1 MIPAIQKFVRAA
13 DAAVARAYLA
23 LRREQNALMPFLFHS
38 LFRNEREMA
47 LNVVEPLERT
57 TVAQF
62 RQFVEYYLEH
72 GYRFVSPADLLGG
85 LAPDGKYALITFD
98 DGYFN
103 NTLARP
109 VLEEFKVPAL
119 FFISTNHV
127 LENKCFWWDVLY
139 RQRTAQGAS
148 RRQIYHETVALKGL
162 RTDQIEAELT
172 ARFGPAALTPRG
184 DVDRPFSPVEL
195 REFAE
200 CPYVHLGNHTA
211 NHAILTNYTPDQV
224 REQVQTAQA
233 HLQAM
238 TGQLPTAIAYPNGAY
253 NPQVVQICREI
264 GLTIGVTVR
273 PHKTA
278 LPLDANSRGLM
289 RIGRFCPNG
298 DAPIITQCRT
308 YRSDLQ
314 LYGAFRAGYLRL
326 LRGHA
331 AQ

>member
-38 LFRNEREMA
+38 LFRDEREMD
-47 LNVVEPLERT
+47 LNLVEPLERT

-72 GYRFVSPADLLGG
+72 GYRFVGPADLLRG

-127 LENKCFWWDVLY
+127 LRNKCYWWDVFY
-139 RQRTAQGAS
+139 RERTAQGAS
-148 RRQIYHETVALKGL
+148 RRQIYRETVGLKGL
-162 RTDQIEAELT
+162 RTDQIEAQLI
-172 ARFGPAALTPRG
+172 ARFGAAALTPRG
-184 DVDRPFSPVEL
+184 DIDRPFSPAEL
-195 REFAE
+195 RDFAAS
-200 CPYVHLGNHTA
+200 PFVHLGNHTA
-211 NHAILTNYTPDQV
+211 DHAILTNYTLDQV
-224 REQVQTAQA
+224 REQVQTAQLA
-233 HLQAM
+233 LQEM
-238 TGQLPTAIAYPNGAY
+238 TGITPTAIAYPNGAH
-253 NPQVVQICREI
+253 NPQIVEICREI
-264 GLTIGVTVR
+264 GLKVGVTVR
-273 PHKTA
+273 PHKTH
-278 LPLDANSRGLM
+278 LPLKPSSSDLL

-298 DAPIITQCRT
+298 DDPIVTQCRT

-326 LRGHA
+326 LRGQI